1 MRNNNPLNIRRVPG
15 QRWKGEVP
23 FPPPSEGTGE
33 AVPSEGTGEAV
44 PSEGTGEV
52 EALPQRGSGE
62 GAFVRFSS
70 LPWGIRAAFCILDTY
85 RKKYHDVCV
94 EDIIARWAPP
104 SENDTKRYIETVCK
118 LTGFG
123 GRERLAEAQW
133 PTLVKAMA
141 TVESNM
147 LLSQANL
154 EDGMR
159 LYLKLKNSK
168 TH

>member
-1 MRNNNPLNIRRVPG
+1 MKKIPLGIRNNNPLNIRRVKG
-15 QRWKGEVP
+15 QKWKGEVP
-23 FPPPSEGTGE
+23 FPP
-33 AVPSEGTGEAV
+33 PSEGTGEAV

-85 RKKYHDVCV
+85 RKKYNATCV

-104 SENDTKRYIETVCK
+104 SENDTKRYVQTVCR

-123 GRERLAEAQW
+123 GKERLSENEW
-133 PTLVKAMA
+133 PKLVRAMA
-141 TVESNM
+141 TVESG
-147 LLSQANL
+147 ATL
-154 EDGMR
+154 EDRDMELGVQ
-159 LYLKLKNSK
+159 LYQMLNQKQPKK
-168 TH
+168 

>member
-1 MRNNNPLNIRRVPG
+1 MKKIPLGIRNNNPLNIRRVKG
-15 QRWKGEVP
+15 QKWKGEVP
-23 FPPPSEGTGE
+23 FPP
-33 AVPSEGTGEAV
+33 PSEGTGEAV

-94 EDIIARWAPP
+94 EDIITRWAPP

-141 TVESNM
+141 VVESNM

-154 EDGMR
+154 EDGWK
-159 LYLKLKNSK
+159 LYVKLKMKN
-168 TH
+168 